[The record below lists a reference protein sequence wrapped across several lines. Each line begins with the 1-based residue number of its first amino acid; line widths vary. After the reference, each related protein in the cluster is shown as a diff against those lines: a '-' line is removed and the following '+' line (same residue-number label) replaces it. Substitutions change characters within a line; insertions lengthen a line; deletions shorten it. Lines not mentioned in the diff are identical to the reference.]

1 VIRVGRP
8 GTVETFSGARHD
20 SNFQHLHRNKR
31 FLTLDLQSP
40 DGGEVAGAEQEA
52 VEHRLAQMA
61 AYFPD
66 ARVTSYEELIGH
78 MTSHPKDR
86 PAVTQ
91 CEIGRGAAARRAGS
105 SFAS

>member
-1 VIRVGRP
+1 V
-8 GTVETFSGARHD
+8 
-20 SNFQHLHRNKR
+20 
-31 FLTLDLQSP
+31 
-40 DGGEVAGAEQEA
+40 A
-52 VEHRLAQMA
+52 VEHCLAQMA

-91 CEIGRGAAARRAGS
+91 GEIGRGAAAHRGS
-105 SFAS
+105 STFAS